1 MNIVKNPAWSRPLS
15 TNVRKLMKQA
25 REFPDNPDVIKG
37 RRRMTDRDYS
47 YCAMQGEIFMAAV
60 DLGYSM
66 EDFAPMYM
74 CSQLAGVMDHSFSRA
89 GKMDEDGVAGMLKLP
104 LLLKSPETIV
114 AVALWL
120 NHIVE
125 GRALNESP
133 TEAVTLSASKTSMAL
148 AEDTDAYEGLSFD
161 ALADAYEYAYW
172 LGYIYRFECLLH
184 EESSRMVYGAFSE
197 AFMRETWNAMAALLR
212 DVALRDYADRICRK
226 LDELLVG
233 KLWPTLRLPQA
244 ASLAMGTTA

>member
-74 CSQLAGVMDHSFSRA
+74 CSQLAGVMDHSFSRS
-89 GKMDEDGVAGMLKLP
+89 GKMDEDGVAGML
-104 LLLKSPETIV
+104 
-114 AVALWL
+114 
-120 NHIVE
+120 
-125 GRALNESP
+125 
-133 TEAVTLSASKTSMAL
+133 
-148 AEDTDAYEGLSFD
+148 
-161 ALADAYEYAYW
+161 
-172 LGYIYRFECLLH
+172 
-184 EESSRMVYGAFSE
+184 
-197 AFMRETWNAMAALLR
+197 
-212 DVALRDYADRICRK
+212 
-226 LDELLVG
+226 
-233 KLWPTLRLPQA
+233 
-244 ASLAMGTTA
+244 